1 MTSYYYC
8 SAIHCIFLHSSSVF
22 ASAGGMAA
30 PFVAQ
35 TSSIHPTVPIAVF
48 GVVSVIAGFLMTFL
62 PETKGGFT
70 RPDKIFEENTLD
82 LNQLLSNLPG
92 NGCFRT
98 SFAGQNFV
106 SHFFLFLLK
115 NGAKWSKA
123 KKNKR
128 TQNKLLGDTSCLGL
142 ASRALNPRWEQ

>member
-1 MTSYYYC
+1 
-8 SAIHCIFLHSSSVF
+8 
-22 ASAGGMAA
+22 MAA

-92 NGCFRT
+92 NGCFHT
-98 SFAGQNFV
+98 SFAGLNFV
-106 SHFFLFLLK
+106 SHFFVFCSKMGK
-115 NGAKWSKA
+115 NEAKQ
-123 KKNKR
+123 KR
-128 TQNKLLGDTSCLGL
+128 IKEHKTNC
-142 ASRALNPRWEQ
+142 